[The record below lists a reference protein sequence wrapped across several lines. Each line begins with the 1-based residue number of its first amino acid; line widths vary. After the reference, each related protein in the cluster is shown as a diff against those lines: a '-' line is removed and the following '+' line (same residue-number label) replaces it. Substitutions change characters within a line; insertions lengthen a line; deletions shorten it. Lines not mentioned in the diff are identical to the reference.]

1 MHTERMP
8 CEHEGRDQDD
18 MSTSQE
24 TTKIASKPPEAA
36 GRRGRRGGRGGKV
49 WNSFSQSP
57 QKKPT
62 LLTP

>member
-36 GRRGRRGGRGGKV
+36 GRRGRRGGGAGKYGTV
-49 WNSFSQSP
+49 SLKVLKRNQP
-57 QKKPT
+57 C
-62 LLTP
+62 